1 MSWLRGRIDQA
12 LEHEVKVKSGVE
24 SDASNSVQRFGVR
37 FGTTALVFRE
47 HGCLSLV
54 ARTPRT
60 EGVSP
65 AALKCTD

>member
-1 MSWLRGRIDQA
+1 MSWLRGRVDQA
-12 LEHEVKVKSGVE
+12 SGHGDGMILGVWVRCVEFFPEVWDENWNNGS
-24 SDASNSVQRFGVR
+24 S
-37 FGTTALVFRE
+37 FRE

-60 EGVSP
+60 ERVSP